1 MSAITWG
8 VCTKERT
15 VSVFCSVCRAV
26 FNLHAPMVE
35 ALELKMAAEVSH
47 VCTGATMPVAA
58 DLFGFP
64 LEQANG

>member
-1 MSAITWG
+1 MSSITWG

-15 VSVFCSVCRAV
+15 VSVFCSACRAV

-35 ALELKMAAEVSH
+35 ALELKMAAETSH
-47 VCTGATMPVAA
+47 VCPGTPAPVAT

-64 LEQANG
+64 LEAAA